1 MRPSLTVSL
10 PDAPAAVA
18 DALALISCP
27 VIAAAAPPSVRRLAW
42 LIAASHQG
50 LIVSQRPSRFG
61 VSRRCP
67 K

>member
-50 LIVSQRPSRFG
+50 LAVRQCPTRSG